1 MAENTA
7 DLKVLQDKLDQALL
21 QLEDFSRKQELV
33 QDLLKDMNLIG
44 NSALFS
50 LQEEMELENVSV
62 EGRDLKEM
70 LLLLMKNI
78 QNINNILRQ
87 MDAMTDLGQ
96 ETGYIMR
103 SLVMDFTQKTE
114 QLEQKGYFQLSR
126 QALSALD
133 SYVQHLP
140 AQTMQNLQQAAP
152 QLADLTGQLADPGL
166 LARGS
171 RLLKMRGLLVP
182 GLCLAWAI
190 PVALLLLNL
199 FV

>member
-1 MAENTA
+1 MTENTA
-7 DLKVLQDKLDQALL
+7 DLKVVQDKLDQALL

-70 LLLLMKNI
+70 LLLMKNI
-78 QNINNILRQ
+78 QNINKILRQ

-103 SLVMDFTQKTE
+103 SLIMDFTQKTE

-126 QALSALD
+126 QAVSALD

-140 AQTMQNLQQAAP
+140 AQTMQNLKQAAP

-171 RLLKMRGLLVP
+171 RLLKMKNLLVP